1 MKNNE
6 INIGISNRHV
16 HLTHE
21 HVAILFGEGYE
32 LTKRND
38 LSQTGQYACNETVT
52 IKTEKNE
59 ISHVRVLGPVRN
71 YTQVEISKTDAFT
84 LGLNPPVRE
93 SGDVKNSES
102 ITLIGPKGEVTL
114 EEGCIIA
121 TRHIH
126 TNPNDIKKLGLD
138 GIKYVDV
145 KIPGLK
151 GGILHHVSIKVD
163 PSYILELHLDTDDGN
178 AHLIT
183 RDTKA
188 IILGASNEE

>member
-1 MKNNE
+1 ME

-16 HLTHE
+16 HLTKE
-21 HVAILFGEGYE
+21 HLDILFGENYE

-38 LSQTGQYACNETVT
+38 LSQLGQFACEEIVT
-52 IKTEKNE
+52 IKTAKNE
-59 ISHVRVLGPVRN
+59 IKKVRILGPVRN
-71 YTQVEISKTDAFT
+71 YTQVEISKTDSFT

-93 SGDVKNSES
+93 SGDVKDSEA

-114 EEGCIIA
+114 NEGCIIA

-126 TNPNDIKKLGLD
+126 ANPDDVKKLNLE
-138 GIKYVDV
+138 GINYVDV

-163 PSYILELHLDTDDGN
+163 PSYTLELHLDTDDGN
-178 AHLIT
+178 AHLINK
-183 RDTKA
+183 DTKA
-188 IILGASNEE
+188 IIVGESNEE

>member
-1 MKNNE
+1 ME

-16 HLTHE
+16 HLTRE

-32 LTKRND
+32 LTKKND
-38 LSQTGQYACNETVT
+38 LSQKGQYACNETVT

-59 ISHVRVLGPVRN
+59 LSRVRVLGPVRN
-71 YTQVEISKTDAFT
+71 YTQVEISKTDSFT

-93 SGDVKNSES
+93 SGDIKDSEK
-102 ITLIGPKGEVTL
+102 ITIIGPNGEVSL

-126 TNPNDIKKLGLD
+126 ANPEDVKRLGLED
-138 GIKYVDV
+138 IDYVDV
-145 KIPGLK
+145 KLPGLK

-163 PSYILELHLDTDDGN
+163 PSYTLELHLDTDDGN
-178 AHLIT
+178 AHFVT
-183 RDTKA
+183 KDTKA
-188 IILGASNEE
+188 TIIGATNEE